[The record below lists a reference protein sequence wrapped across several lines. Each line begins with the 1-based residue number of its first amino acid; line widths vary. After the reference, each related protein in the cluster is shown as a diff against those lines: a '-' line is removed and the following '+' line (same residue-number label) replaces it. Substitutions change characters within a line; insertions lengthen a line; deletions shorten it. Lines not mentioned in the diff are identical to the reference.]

1 MLTKI
6 ILVEARDMQS
16 GGGGA
21 ESKLANK
28 INKKP
33 HTSKKHY

>member
-16 GGGGA
+16 GGGA